1 MYHQT
6 IPGAF
11 AVGAKALDG
20 AAVAAMPR
28 LQGPGAP
35 ASYPASLSGSLP
47 DELPDDDPEL
57 EPDDDPEDD
66 PDDEPDPDDDPEDD
80 PDDEP
85 DDPDDEALPD
95 DPPEDE
101 PLPEED
107 PSCVPPATPL
117 APQAAKT
124 RALRVIG
131 KSLLMAMCILLGL
144 RCDPG
149 LNLGEPHKALELVIV
164 SCHVAS

>member
-1 MYHQT
+1 LYHQT

-28 LQGPGAP
+28 LQGPGGP

-47 DELPDDDPEL
+47 DELPDDDPDD

-66 PDDEPDPDDDPEDD
+66 PDDEPDDEPDDD

-85 DDPDDEALPD
+85 DDDPDDDALPD

-107 PSCVPPATPL
+107 PFCAPPSGLAAPL
-117 APQAAKT
+117 VPQAAKT

-131 KSLLMAMCILLGL
+131 KSLLMPM
-144 RCDPG
+144 
-149 LNLGEPHKALELVIV
+149 
-164 SCHVAS
+164 